1 MNVLSIGNSFSQDA
15 HRYINKIAKADGVEM
30 NVFNLYIGGCNLER
44 HYRNM
49 LSDNRDYILEMN
61 GQNTGFNVSLKEG
74 VLNRSWDVITIQQA
88 SPVSVY
94 YDKYQ
99 PYLNKIVEYIR
110 ICCPKAMI
118 AIHQTWA
125 YEENSQK
132 LNETMGY
139 AHHTQ
144 MFEDVKNSYN
154 KAFDEVNADKL
165 IPSGE
170 VLQKLIENGVEKVH
184 RDGSHLSYGIGRYA
198 TGLLWYRLLTGN
210 DVTNNNFCDFDEE
223 ISQEEIK
230 IIKKCVMEF

>member
-15 HRYINKIAKADGVEM
+15 HRYINKIAKADGVEL
-30 NVFNLYIGGCNLER
+30 NVFNLYIGGCSLER

-49 LSDNRDYILEMN
+49 LSENREYTLEMN
-61 GQNTGFNVSLKEG
+61 GEDTGFNVSLKEG
-74 VLNRSWDVITIQQA
+74 VLNRNWDVITIQQ
-88 SPVSVY
+88 VSSGSVC

-110 ICCPKAMI
+110 TCCPKAII

-132 LNETMGY
+132 LNGEMGY
-139 AHHTQ
+139 AHHSE
-144 MFEDVKNSYN
+144 MFEDVKNSYK
-154 KAFDEVNADKL
+154 KAFDDVNANKL

-170 VLQKLIENGVEKVH
+170 VLQKLIANGVEKVH

-210 DVTNNNFCDFDEE
+210 DVTNNSFCDFDEE